1 MEAAAATAWPNLTAP
16 IRSGLTLRDNVLGF
30 RPVSDDLAFD
40 DEPFVGDLRRHHADA
55 AERVVNVVRE
65 KRNLP
70 RDRQP
75 RHVDHDGSRPAKKP
89 HLPAGIGKTL
99 DLMPAILRCSNDFKK
114 FSCSHLLSFILCE

>member
-1 MEAAAATAWPNLTAP
+1 MLDPVDRALPLLDEFGGLDFRSDGELP

-89 HLPAGIGKTL
+89 HLSA
-99 DLMPAILRCSNDFKK
+99 
-114 FSCSHLLSFILCE
+114 